1 MSKQILTSYKYR
13 LLPEGDQVT
22 YLEKSFGCARFVWNQ
37 LTENFNSWSPENKP
51 EKLSEKELK
60 ERHEFLNEIS
70 SVVLQ
75 QKRIDFDSTKSQ
87 FFNKKRKTK
96 LGRMSFKKKS
106 GRQSVRFTE
115 QAISKKSDLENGY
128 VILPKFKT
136 PFKFVNHRPFTGEL
150 RSVTIS
156 KNPDGTYWI
165 SILVREQYE
174 PKPRTNL
181 AVGIDLGLKDLLI
194 LSTGIKFQHPKQ
206 QLGRTNRAIKK
217 TQKQLSRKQKGSNN
231 REKCRMRLAKLYA
244 KQTNIKKNYYH
255 EISNF
260 IVSNFDEIFMEDLNV
275 SGMLKNR
282 KLSRAIHESS
292 WSTLKSMIQYKS
304 DRNNR
309 NFHQIDRWFP
319 SSKTCS
325 CCGWKN
331 VELTLSVRDWTCGAC
346 GANHDRDLNA
356 AINILNEGQRNCYGE
371 VVYDNNSVATAEW
384 GAKLPV
390 ALVKHSSKIERS
402 GGYASW
408 NGGQS
413 KPLGFSRVGVLTLE
427 GLG

>member
-1 MSKQILTSYKYR
+1 MSKQILRAYKYR
-13 LLPEGDQVT
+13 LKPDAVQQQ
-22 YLEKSFGCARFVWNQ
+22 YLAEAFGCARFVWNK
-37 LTENFNSWSPENKP
+37 LVENFNSWTPENKP
-51 EKLSEKELK
+51 AKLSEKELK
-60 ERHEFLNEIS
+60 DRAEFSFLNSVS

-96 LGRMSFKKKS
+96 LGRMRFKKKT

-115 QAISKKSDLENGY
+115 QVISKKSDLSVGL
-128 VILPKFKT
+128 IFLPKFKT
-136 PFKFVNHRPFTGEL
+136 PFKFINHRPFSGEL

-156 KNPDGTYWI
+156 KNPDGSYWI
-165 SILVREQYE
+165 SFLVREEFE
-174 PKPRTNL
+174 PKQRTGK

-194 LSTGIKFQHPKQ
+194 LSNGVKFDHPKHM
-206 QLGRTNRAIKK
+206 LERTNRAIKK
-217 TQKQLSRKQKGSNN
+217 VQKQLSKKAKGSNN
-231 REKCRMRLAKLYA
+231 REKVRLHLAKLYA
-244 KQTNIKKNYYH
+244 RQTNIKRNYYH
-255 EISNF
+255 LISNY
-260 IVSNFDEIFMEDLNV
+260 IVTNFDEIFMEDLNV

-282 KLSRAIHESS
+282 KLSRAIHEAS
-292 WSTLKSMIQYKS
+292 WSILKSMIQYKS

-319 SSKTCS
+319 SSKACS

-331 VELTLSVRDWTCGAC
+331 AELTLSVRDWTCGSC
-346 GANHDRDLNA
+346 GTIHDRDLNA

-371 VVYDNNSVATAEW
+371 VVYDNNSVATTEW
-384 GAKLPV
+384 GALLPT

-408 NGGQS
+408 NGDRA
-413 KPLGFSRVGVLTLE
+413 SRLALAESVC
-427 GLG
+427 

>member
-1 MSKQILTSYKYR
+1 MKEILQAYKYR
-13 LLPEGDQVT
+13 LVPSEDQEK
-22 YLEKSFGCARFVWNQ
+22 YLQKHFDAARFVWNQ
-37 LTENFNSWSPENKP
+37 MTENFNKWTPEFKP
-51 EKLSEKELK
+51 ERVDEATLK
-60 ERHEFLNEIS
+60 KQFEFLHEVS

-75 QKRIDFDSTKSQ
+75 QKRIDFDGTVKQ
-87 FFNKKRKTK
+87 FFNKSRKVKIERMQFKSKRK
-96 LGRMSFKKKS
+96 
-106 GRQSVRFTE
+106 RQSFRLTNHV
-115 QAISKKSDLENGY
+115 ISDKSDLNAGII
-128 VILPKFKT
+128 ILPKNKE
-136 PFKFVNHRPFTGEL
+136 PFKFVNHRQFTGEL

-156 KNPDGTYWI
+156 KNVDGTYWI
-165 SILVREQYE
+165 SFLVREQYE

-194 LSTGIKFQHPKQ
+194 LSNGIKFNHPKE

-217 TQKQLSRKQKGSNN
+217 VQKQLSKKAKGSNN
-231 REKCRMRLAKLYA
+231 REKCRLCLAKLYA

-255 EISNF
+255 KISDF

-292 WSTLKSMIQYKS
+292 WSILKSMIQYKS
-304 DRNNR
+304 EKNNR

-325 CCGWKN
+325 CCGCKN
-331 VELTLSVRDWTCGAC
+331 AELTLSVRDWTCGSC
-346 GANHDRDLNA
+346 GTTHDRDLNA
-356 AINILNEGQRNCYGE
+356 ALNILQEGQRNCYGE
-371 VVYDNNSVATAEW
+371 VVYDNNSVATIEW

-402 GGYASW
+402 EIGS
-408 NGGQS
+408 
-413 KPLGFSRVGVLTLE
+413 VGMGTEQAAWL
-427 GLG
+427 